1 MGFNENLKAE
11 LIYQGILVKELA
23 SESGVKKENLDGY
36 LSSKKKMPSVD
47 KAVSIAKALG
57 VSVEYLVT
65 GEDSQKNVSHNQ
77 SKTSRLIGQF
87 AEQLD
92 PQKREFALEFI
103 KWLSAWKDKVG

>member
-1 MGFNENLKAE
+1 MGFKENLKSE
-11 LIYQGILVKELA
+11 LKYQAMSVKKLA
-23 SESGVKKENLDGY
+23 DSSGVNIHSINNY
-36 LSSKKKMPSVD
+36 LNAREQTPSVE
-47 KAVSIAKALG
+47 VGVLLAKTLG

-65 GEDSQKNVSHNQ
+65 GDDTHNQ
-77 SKTSRLIGQF
+77 NRTARLILKY

>member
-1 MGFNENLKAE
+1 MRFRENLKSE
-11 LIYQGILVKELA
+11 LEYKGMLVKELA
-23 SESGVKKENLDGY
+23 VKSGVKKETLDSY
-36 LSSKKKMPSVD
+36 LSARSQLPNVD
-47 KAVSIAKALG
+47 TGVKIAKALG

-65 GEDSQKNVSHNQ
+65 GEDSQKNISHNQ